1 MSIAALADR
10 GAPRLQSPG
19 MTLRLASLLLLATA
33 CSAPA
38 PSASSTPSADA
49 PRSAPAKTD
58 WAEHMEAVDAHC
70 SELTKLLLRSPQGDL
85 KRAAAVANDAA
96 ATMRLGYGAFENKQ
110 VPGFARMA
118 RDSESWLLQI
128 ALEARQAHGDLAAEL
143 YRNGRRQHCNDC
155 HDAHERATK

>member
-1 MSIAALADR
+1 
-10 GAPRLQSPG
+10 

-38 PSASSTPSADA
+38 PSPPSSSPDDA
-49 PRSAPAKTD
+49 RPKAPAKTD

-85 KRAAAVANDAA
+85 KRAATVANDAA
-96 ATMRLGYGAFENKQ
+96 ATMRLGYGPFENKQ